1 MSPQSLLDTTRNFAR
16 DCEGGDMSIR
26 PTYPSAEYDQA
37 ARAVVDFFSEK
48 VVDAVILTCSCA
60 RGKASRDSCLDISI
74 LLPLENFT
82 ARRDALESQWDQFY
96 ESEEIFGHL
105 HRVGKYS
112 HVDLDFTDG
121 HFQPQDW
128 GWIGGPDNFELE
140 IGNVLVYSVPL
151 LEQTDRFRKLK
162 VLWLPYYSDQLRQE
176 RLAQARK
183 YCLNNLD
190 HIPLYVERRLYFQ
203 AFQRL
208 YHALQEFL
216 QALFISHRVY
226 PLAYDKWIR
235 EQIEEILG
243 MPELYRQFV
252 SLLEIAHFESHE
264 IALKARQLEY
274 LFYKYVLE

>member
-1 MSPQSLLDTTRNFAR
+1 MNTKPA
-16 DCEGGDMSIR
+16 
-26 PTYPSAEYDQA
+26 YPSLEHDQA
-37 ARAVVDFFSEK
+37 ARVVVDFFSGK
-48 VVDAVILTCSCA
+48 PIDAVILTCSCA

-74 LLPLENFT
+74 LLSPEDFT
-82 ARRDALESQWDQFY
+82 TRRDALERQWDQFY
-96 ESEEIFGHL
+96 ESEEVFQHL

-112 HVDLDFTDG
+112 HVDLDFTEG

-128 GWIGGPDNFELE
+128 GWTGGPDNFELE
-140 IGNVLVYSVPL
+140 IGNILVYSVPL
-151 LEQTDRFRKLK
+151 LEKTDRFQKLK
-162 VLWLPYYSDQLRQE
+162 DRWLPYYSDQLRQE

-190 HIPLYVERRLYFQ
+190 HIPLYVERHLYFQ

-208 YHALQEFL
+208 YHVLQEFL
-216 QALFISHRVY
+216 QALFISRRTY
-226 PLAYDKWIR
+226 PIAYDKWIR
-235 EQIEEILG
+235 EQIEEILN
-243 MPELYRQFV
+243 MPELYWHFV

>member
-1 MSPQSLLDTTRNFAR
+1 MNTKPA
-16 DCEGGDMSIR
+16 
-26 PTYPSAEYDQA
+26 YPSTEHDQA

-60 RGKASRDSCLDISI
+60 RGRASRDSCLDISI
-74 LLPLENFT
+74 LLSCEDFT
-82 ARRDALESQWDQFY
+82 IRRDALERQWVEFY
-96 ESEEIFGHL
+96 ESEEVFGYL

-128 GWIGGPDNFELE
+128 GWTGGPDNFELE
-140 IGNVLVYSVPL
+140 IGNTLAYSVPL
-151 LEQTDRFRKLK
+151 LEQTDHFQKLRDR
-162 VLWLPYYSDQLRQE
+162 WLPYYSNQLRQK

-190 HIPLYVERRLYFQ
+190 HIPLYVKRRLHFQ
-203 AFQRL
+203 AFHRL

-216 QALFISHRVY
+216 QALFISRRIY
-226 PLAYDKWIR
+226 PIAYDKWIQ
-235 EQIEEILG
+235 EQIEEILD
-243 MPELYRQFV
+243 MPELYSQFV

-264 IALKARQLEY
+264 IALKARQLED
-274 LFYKYVLE
+274 LFHKYVLEQHI